1 MTYTEE
7 DLRAAFGEVAATA
20 ASADDVLHRLQVTD
34 SIRRPRR
41 RGYLLVAAT
50 CLVVAA
56 VATSAVLVTRHMRNQ
71 TRPAATSS
79 VKMALGPNFTFSFR
93 MGALPPGYAVAS
105 QQIEQGLEW
114 AEIGRKQPDG
124 CDRLPPPSGVDCGLG
139 ESSYYGHD
147 GYLVYAAVF
156 VLGSGQLDPSAM
168 KGATPVDVN
177 GARGLL
183 ADTPPPSRTIERWSP
198 AIAKGYP
205 TPLTTLAWPYAS
217 DSWAVIAWRNDT
229 DPGARDMVLALAR
242 ATKIGGT
249 HRALVPFSVGY
260 LPAAVDRRD
269 ELEVSAGAHSAA
281 AGFSSGRH
289 HVLSISASPRA
300 ISDPEMPARDER
312 PLTVGG
318 RPARYSPSLAYLSVA
333 CGAQCTLTISSSQ
346 LSEAQ
351 LITIAQHITPARSI
365 TDTSTWF
372 DAATALPH

>member
-20 ASADDVLHRLQVTD
+20 ASAEDVLHRLQVTD

-56 VATSAVLVTRHMRNQ
+56 VATSAILVTGHVRNQ
-71 TRPAATSS
+71 TRPAATSP
-79 VKMALGPNFTFSFR
+79 VKMALGPRFTFSFR
-93 MGALPPGYAVAS
+93 MGDLPPGYAVAS
-105 QQIEQGLEW
+105 QQIEQGFQW
-114 AEIGRKQPDG
+114 AEIGRKQPAG
-124 CDRLPPPSGVDCGLG
+124 CDRAPQPPGLDCGLG
-139 ESSYYGHD
+139 ESSYYADD

-156 VLGSGQLDPSAM
+156 VLDSGQFDPSAM

-183 ADTPPPSRTIERWSP
+183 ADTPPPSRTLERWSP
-198 AIAKGYP
+198 AIAEGHP
-205 TPLTTLAWPYAS
+205 TRLTTLAWPYAP

-229 DPGARDMVLALAR
+229 DPGARDLLLTLGR

-269 ELEVSAGAHSAA
+269 ELEVSVGAHYVG
-281 AGFSSGRH
+281 AGFSSRH
-289 HVLSISASPRA
+289 SHVLSISASARA
-300 ISDPEMPARDER
+300 LSDPDMPARDER

-318 RPARYSPSLAYLSVA
+318 RQARYSPSLAYLSVT
-333 CGAQCTLTISSSQ
+333 CGAQCTLTISSTQ

-351 LITIAQHITPARSI
+351 LITIAQNITPARSI
-365 TDTSTWF
+365 TNTSTWF